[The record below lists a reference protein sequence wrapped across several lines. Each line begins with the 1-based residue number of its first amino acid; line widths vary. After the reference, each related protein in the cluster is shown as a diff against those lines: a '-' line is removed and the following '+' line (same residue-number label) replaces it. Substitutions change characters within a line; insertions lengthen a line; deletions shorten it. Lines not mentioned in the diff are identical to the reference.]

1 MRTLFTVHDVKVY
14 SMSRYTYCLQA
25 FMVDGVCLIVND
37 LQICVDEFDD
47 LG

>member
-25 FMVDGVCLIVND
+25 FMVNDIRLIVNSC
-37 LQICVDEFDD
+37 QICVDEFDD